1 MTTKFLDII
10 FNEFSKSQPDLIIN
24 EGFFHSDKTAQHF
37 KQKYS
42 LCTMTLIDGNVVW
55 DFSATCH
62 GKGDIDG
69 LGGTCKHRVCEK
81 TLAHT
86 TDQQNSIEFAKCAA
100 AVCPRITILHC
111 STTDVEEIK
120 AALNNSWHT
129 NDGTIYS
136 IPQKAHYFRNV
147 NHNTI
152 GLQTIT
158 SDASDFAEFSFRTG
172 KFVQKDKTM
181 STSLIETR
189 V

>member
-10 FNEFSKSQPDLIIN
+10 FDEFSKSQPDLIIN
-24 EGFFHSDKTAQHF
+24 EGFFHSDETAQHF

-81 TLAHT
+81 TLART
-86 TDQQNSIEFAKCAA
+86 TYLQNSIDFAKCAA
-100 AVCPRITILHC
+100 AVLPRITIVHC
-111 STTDVEEIK
+111 STTDVEEMK
-120 AALNNSWHT
+120 AALDNSWHT
-129 NDGTIYS
+129 NNGTTYS
-136 IPQKAHYFRNV
+136 IPQKAYYLRNI
-147 NHNTI
+147 NHNTV
-152 GLQTIT
+152 GFQTMA
-158 SDASDFAEFSFRTG
+158 SDASDYAEFSFRTG